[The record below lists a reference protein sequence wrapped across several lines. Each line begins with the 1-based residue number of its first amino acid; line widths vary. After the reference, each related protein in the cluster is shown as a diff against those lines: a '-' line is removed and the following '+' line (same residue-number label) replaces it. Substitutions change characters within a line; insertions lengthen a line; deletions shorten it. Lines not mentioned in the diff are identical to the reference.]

1 MKSINGEVSKT
12 AINIMQEKFDFIGV
26 GFCSNDYLSLLPR
39 IPIDSKVRISKHI
52 IQGGGPAGNS
62 TVAAA
67 RLGLKAAF
75 FTAIGDDDAGKRI
88 MRDFES
94 ENVCT
99 DYISVRRG
107 CDSPIAYCWIDEPTG
122 RRSVAWT
129 RGNIRELEASDV
141 NLGIVA
147 GAKILH
153 MDGHNPKGALAAA
166 KKAKECGVL
175 VSFDAGTVRDGVAE
189 LLPLA
194 DILITSEAFAR
205 EWTGEEDLETAL
217 EKLSKIGAAVTGCT
231 MGENGSMVYD
241 RGRFVKCP
249 AFKVEVVDTTGAG
262 DLFHTGFAVRYLE
275 TRDLMECQRFGAAC
289 AALKCAAIGGRT
301 AAPTREQ
308 VDEFLSKH

>member
-1 MKSINGEVSKT
+1 MK
-12 AINIMQEKFDFIGV
+12 EKFDFIGV

-39 IPIDSKVRISKHI
+39 IPIDSKVKISKHI
-52 IQGGGPAGNS
+52 VQGGGPAGNS

-67 RLGLKAAF
+67 RLGMKSAF
-75 FTAIGDDDAGKRI
+75 LTAIGDDDAGKRI
-88 MRDFES
+88 VRDFKS

-99 DYISVRRG
+99 DFISVRRG
-107 CDSPIAYCWIDEPTG
+107 CESPIAYCWIDEPTG

-129 RGNIRELEASDV
+129 RGNIKELEASDV
-141 NLGIVA
+141 NTDIIA

-153 MDGHNPKGALAAA
+153 MDGHNPMGALAAA
-166 KKAKECGVL
+166 QKAKESGVL

-205 EWTGEEDLETAL
+205 EWTGESNLEKAL
-217 EKLSKIGAAVTGCT
+217 EKLSRIGARVTGCT
-231 MGENGSMVYD
+231 MGENGSMVFS
-241 RGRFVKCP
+241 GGKFVKCP
-249 AFKVEVVDTTGAG
+249 AFKVDVVDTTGAG

-275 TRDLMECQRFGAAC
+275 TQDLMECQRFGAAC

-301 AAPTREQ
+301 AAPTRVQ